1 MRLVKLALLILAS
14 TSLYAQQG
22 KFSATLSY
30 PMPLGN
36 NMFDRNTGV
45 LDAGVQYR
53 FVNAGM
59 VNLGGSLNVG
69 YYSYT
74 ISSLEFKEK
83 DFLIQPRVFA
93 ELQVATFR
101 PFAGVGYTF
110 TRFHQEF
117 DNGGSVVDNNWNGV
131 NLNVGAS
138 LDILPRV
145 FLLAQFDYV
154 KLSGGAGLPKD
165 FPEVT
170 NIYVF
175 KIGAGIRI

>member
-1 MRLVKLALLILAS
+1 M
-14 TSLYAQQG
+14 
-22 KFSATLSY
+22 
-30 PMPLGN
+30 
-36 NMFDRNTGV
+36 
-45 LDAGVQYR
+45 
-53 FVNAGM
+53 
-59 VNLGGSLNVG
+59 
-69 YYSYT
+69 
-74 ISSLEFKEK
+74 
-83 DFLIQPRVFA
+83 
-93 ELQVATFR
+93 
-101 PFAGVGYTF
+101 
-110 TRFHQEF
+110 
-117 DNGGSVVDNNWNGV
+117 VDNNWNGV